1 MIKELNLL
9 TDLCVSARVFYTG
22 YRYLLGTSSS
32 YRDQRLV
39 LIRQKVIFEVQIK
52 NVMCFHAI
60 VLPFFPLFF
69 QSQVKPCCGGTSNP
83 LGSPLRVVTVLGNRS
98 MISMDKIHKGIKKTK
113 MLIVF
118 TKCCEYFA

>member
-9 TDLCVSARVFYTG
+9 IGLCVSARVFYTG

-60 VLPFFPLFF
+60 VLPFFPPLFSVSGKTMLWWHVEPF
-69 QSQVKPCCGGTSNP
+69 G
-83 LGSPLRVVTVLGNRS
+83 VLSTRCDCAG
-98 MISMDKIHKGIKKTK
+98 K
-113 MLIVF
+113 
-118 TKCCEYFA
+118 